1 MCFEISKKDI
11 TDLEQMEKVFDTYE
25 FQLTSTELRGH
36 TIERTG
42 SLYKDCI
49 GYQPIVPRRMILHMQ
64 DNTDGV

>member
-1 MCFEISKKDI
+1 
-11 TDLEQMEKVFDTYE
+11 MEKVFDTYE

-42 SLYKDCI
+42 SLYKYCI